1 MIQKPYSPTNYEY
14 FISMILDAAHKENIV
29 NKVCIIRAYETNML

>member
-1 MIQKPYSPTNYEY
+1 MYKP
-14 FISMILDAAHKENIV
+14 FIISITILDAVHKENIV